1 MCEHCLHKQQTALCA
16 LLYLLITFRNTGD
29 GNCLYNACSIALCG
43 GETMAVYL
51 RCLTS
56 IELHRNAQYSSSHPL
71 VAQQHNK
78 GAFSCRGN
86 AFAMRLQN
94 FALNS
99 LTKDDPSKVVFA
111 AAYNTARNHQYSSFL
126 CMLSLS
132 SVLQLPIES
141 YYPIPTTEVDTQEE
155 FSDTDIVEEVDSLA
169 LFFNCTIFPREAA
182 GNIGERIHLFRCAV
196 MPIGYLETTAI
207 PEVKNHYVLFVSRKK
222 MPPLL

>member
-1 MCEHCLHKQQTALCA
+1 MCFV
-16 LLYLLITFRNTGD
+16 YLLITSRTTGD

-43 GETMAVYL
+43 GETMAINL

-56 IELHRNAQYSSSHPL
+56 IELYRNAQYYSCHPL

-78 GAFSCRGN
+78 GAFNSRGN
-86 AFAMRLQN
+86 AFAMCLSD

-99 LTKDDPSKVVFA
+99 LTKDDPSKAVLA
-111 AAYNTARNHQYSSFL
+111 EAYNNAHNHQYSSFL

-141 YYPIPTTEVDTQEE
+141 YHPIPTTEVDTQEE
-155 FSDTDIVEEVDSLA
+155 SSDADIVEEVDSLA

-182 GNIGERIHLFRCAV
+182 GNIGLRIHLFRCAV
-196 MPIGYLETTAI
+196 MPIGYLKTTAI
-207 PEVKNHYVLFVSRKK
+207 PCLFMCNIDRDISK
-222 MPPLL
+222 